1 MVDFRV
7 REATKNDIA
16 DILELIKGLAV
27 YEKEERSRVKITE
40 ENLLRDGFG
49 EDPWFYCLLA
59 EIFPKKNREVKTAID
74 KIEGNLA
81 DLDDADCKV
90 VGFALYMRVFSSW
103 DGKAVRLGNLYV
115 KEEYRNLG
123 IGTSLLKKVTEV
135 SLQMGC
141 NRMEWHVLNW
151 NERAINFYKAI
162 GTYINP
168 ASRRCYFHLNEM
180 KQLVKGS

>member
-7 REATKNDIA
+7 REATKNDVA

-40 ENLLRDGFG
+40 EILLRDGFG

-59 EIFPKKNREVKTAID
+59 EVFPNKSEKAKTEI
-74 KIEGNLA
+74 GNVEA
-81 DLDDADCKV
+81 DSASLDCKV
-90 VGFALYMRVFSSW
+90 VGFAIYMRLYSTW
-103 DGKAVRLGNLYV
+103 DGKAMRLEDLYV
-115 KEEYRNLG
+115 EEEYRKLG
-123 IGTSLLKKVTEV
+123 IGSSLLKKVTEV

-141 NRMEWHVLNW
+141 TRMEWHCLDW
-151 NERAINFYKAI
+151 NEPAINFYKAI
-162 GTYINP
+162 GTDINP
-168 ASRRCYFHLNEM
+168 AWRTCYFHVNEM